1 MRKRNPWYRIQ
12 NAAKK
17 DEATLYIYDVIGG
30 GFWDEGVDVGTFVKD
45 LADIKASTIHVRI
58 NSPGGDV
65 FDGLA
70 IYNALK
76 RHPSEIVTHVD
87 GLAASAAS
95 FIALAGDRVM
105 MGTGTFL
112 MIHNAWGFV
121 VGDAND
127 MREMANSL
135 EKITDSLV
143 GIYTKR
149 TGKDADDIQAML
161 DAETWISADEA
172 VEDGWADEV
181 EEGEKASNS
190 FDLSRFQ
197 NVPRALAERSA
208 ADEGKP
214 KIETIR
220 DLETF
225 LREEG
230 GLSHAA
236 ARSIAAHGFKA
247 EPEPRD
253 EDGEGQIA
261 GLLAELA
268 HTRLAVTLSN

>member
-1 MRKRNPWYRIQ
+1 MPKQRPWYRIQ

-17 DEATLYIYDVIGG
+17 DEATVYIYDEIHSW
-30 GFWDEGVDVGTFVKD
+30 FGVSASEFVKD

-65 FDGLA
+65 FDGMA

-95 FIALAGDRVM
+95 IVALAGDRVL
-105 MGTGTFL
+105 MGTGSFM
-112 MIHNAWGFV
+112 MIHNAWGV
-121 VGDAND
+121 VIGDAGD

-143 GIYTKR
+143 GIYTRR
-149 TGKDADDIQAML
+149 TGKDATEIQSLL

-172 VEDGWADEV
+172 VEDGYADEV
-181 EEGEKASNS
+181 EEVEKASAS

-197 NVPRALAERSA
+197 NVPKSLAERNNQEQA
-208 ADEGKP
+208 KP
-214 KIETIR
+214 RIETIR

-225 LREEG
+225 LRDEG

-253 EDGEGQIA
+253 EDGEGQMVEAI
-261 GLLAELA
+261 LAELA
-268 HTRLAVTLSN
+268 HTRLAVSLTQ